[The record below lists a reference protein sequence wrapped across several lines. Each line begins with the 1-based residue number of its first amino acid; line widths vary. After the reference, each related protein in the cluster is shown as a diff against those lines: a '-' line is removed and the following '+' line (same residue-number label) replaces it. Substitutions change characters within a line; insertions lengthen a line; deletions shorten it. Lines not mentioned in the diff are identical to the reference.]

1 MSLLKRKIEVN
12 QPQLMIIKTKNLNNA
27 IALILVYIN
36 LFDKVCLLYIKRIE
50 EIQNDKL
57 QNVKTAELFLGNSLL
72 R

>member
-1 MSLLKRKIEVN
+1 MN

-27 IALILVYIN
+27 IAIILVYIN

>member
-1 MSLLKRKIEVN
+1 MN
-12 QPQLMIIKTKNLNNA
+12 QPQLMIIKTKNLNYA